1 MNQEVIVT
9 CALTGAGDTVGR
21 SPHVPVTPAQIAA
34 SAVEAAN
41 AGAAV
46 VHIHV
51 RNVET
56 GGPSREV
63 ALYADVVRR
72 VKESGVDVVI
82 NLTAGMGGDLVIDQ
96 EDPLKPVDGT
106 DLVNAM
112 DRLPHVEELLPDICT
127 LDCGSLNFGEG
138 SQLYIST
145 PDMLRAGAKRIQEL
159 GVKPELEIFDTGHLW
174 FASKMV
180 EEGLIDPPPLFQLC
194 MGIPYGAP
202 AEPNLLQA
210 MVQLLP
216 AGAQWASFAIGR
228 NQMPWVAQSVLLGGH
243 VRVGLE
249 DNLYLGKGVKATNGQ
264 LVERAVGIVEDLG
277 ATVVGPDR
285 ARELLRLKAAAHV

>member
-1 MNQEVIVT
+1 
-9 CALTGAGDTVGR
+9 
-21 SPHVPVTPAQIAA
+21 
-34 SAVEAAN
+34 
-41 AGAAV
+41 V

-51 RNVET
+51 RNIET

-145 PDMLRAGAKRIQEL
+145 R
-159 GVKPELEIFDTGHLW
+159 TC
-174 FASKMV
+174 S
-180 EEGLIDPPPLFQLC
+180 
-194 MGIPYGAP
+194 AP
-202 AEPNLLQA
+202 APS
-210 MVQLLP
+210 
-216 AGAQWASFAIGR
+216 ASR
-228 NQMPWVAQSVLLGGH
+228 SWV
-243 VRVGLE
+243 
-249 DNLYLGKGVKATNGQ
+249 
-264 LVERAVGIVEDLG
+264 
-277 ATVVGPDR
+277 
-285 ARELLRLKAAAHV
+285 

>member
-1 MNQEVIVT
+1 MNHEVIVT

-21 SPHVPVTPAQIAA
+21 SPHVPVTPAEIAA
-34 SAVEAAN
+34 SAIEAAN

-51 RNVET
+51 REPGT
-56 GGPSREV
+56 GAPSREV
-63 ALYADVVRR
+63 ALYREAVRLIR
-72 VKESGVDVVI
+72 ESDVDVVV
-82 NLTAGMGGDLVIDQ
+82 NLTAGMGGDLVLDQ

-106 DLVNAM
+106 DLVGALE
-112 DRLPHVEELLPDICT
+112 RLPHVEELLPDICT

-138 SQLYIST
+138 SQLYVST
-145 PDMLRAGAKRIQEL
+145 PDMLRLGAGRIQEL

-180 EEGLIDPPPLFQLC
+180 EEGLIDAPPLFQLC

-202 AEPNLLQA
+202 ADPGLLGA
-210 MVQLLP
+210 MVKLLP
-216 AGAQWASFAIGR
+216 VGAQWASFAIGR
-228 NQMPWVAQSVLLGGH
+228 DQMPWVAQSVLLGGH

-249 DNLYLGKGVKATNGQ
+249 DNLYLARGVKATNGQ
-264 LVERAVGIVEDLG
+264 LVERAVGIVGDLG

-285 ARELLRLKAAAHV
+285 ARQILGLKERVHA

>member
-1 MNQEVIVT
+1 MIIT
-9 CALTGAGDTVGR
+9 CALTGAGDTVGK
-21 SPHVPVTPAQIAA
+21 SEFVPVTPEQIAA
-34 SAVEAAN
+34 AAVEAAN

-51 RNVET
+51 RDVET
-56 GGPSREV
+56 GQGSRDV
-63 ALYADVVRR
+63 ALYREVIARI
-72 VKESGVDVVI
+72 KQSGVDVVI

-106 DLVNAM
+106 DLVNGL

-138 SQLYIST
+138 SQLYVST

-174 FASKMV
+174 FATKLI

-202 AEPNLLQA
+202 ANPELLQA
-210 MVQLLP
+210 MVHMLP

-228 NQMPWVAQSVLLGGH
+228 NQLPWVAHSALLGGH

-264 LVERAVGIVEDLG
+264 LVERAVKIIEDIG
-277 ATVVGPDR
+277 GTVASPDEAR
-285 ARELLRLKAAAHV
+285 AQLELTNG